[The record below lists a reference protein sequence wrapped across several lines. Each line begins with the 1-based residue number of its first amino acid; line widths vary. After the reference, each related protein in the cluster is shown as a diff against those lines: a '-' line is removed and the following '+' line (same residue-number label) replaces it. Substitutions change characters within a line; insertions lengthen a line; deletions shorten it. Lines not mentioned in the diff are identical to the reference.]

1 METNNYLLFK
11 ELDSKTLFIKLKFKL
26 NLNSKMSNPSICIPR
41 VFANIGEQRIRYVFD
56 QLHLGKIARVDMIER
71 RNEQGDTYK
80 RVFIHFEYW
89 FNTRESHAAREKLYA
104 GKEIKVVY
112 DDPWFWKVSINN
124 WNPEPT
130 VRGPHIDWE
139 EDKRPEPS
147 RRPEGE
153 PRRNQGGEPRRTQ
166 GGEPKRTEEPRR
178 YQGEPRRPEEPRR
191 TQGGEPSRRYQG
203 EPSRRPE
210 EPRRYQGERRPEEP
224 SRRPDNRR
232 EPEDRRRT
240 QGPTKKPEPNAV
252 PIVALPV
259 KQRVLVKKQKK
270 SVELEEGEVVDGELT
285 EEEKQLADAL
295 YGDL

>member
-71 RNEQGDTYK
+71 RNEQGDAYK

-130 VRGPHIDWE
+130 VAPRGPHIDWE

-147 RRPEGE
+147 RRPQGE
-153 PRRNQGGEPRRTQ
+153 PRRNQGEPGRRPEEPRRTQ
-166 GGEPKRTEEPRR
+166 GGEPKRTEEP
-178 YQGEPRRPEEPRR
+178 
-191 TQGGEPSRRYQG
+191 RRYQG

-224 SRRPDNRR
+224 NRRPDNRR
-232 EPEDRRRT
+232 EQEDRRKNP
-240 QGPTKKPEPNAV
+240 GPTKKPQPIAV

>member
-1 METNNYLLFK
+1 MDTNNYLLFK

-56 QLHLGKIARVDMIER
+56 QLHLGKIAGVDMIER

-124 WNPEPT
+124 WNSEPM

-147 RRPEGE
+147 RRPQGE
-153 PRRNQGGEPRRTQ
+153 PRRTQGEPRRTQ

-178 YQGEPRRPEEPRR
+178 YQGEPSR
-191 TQGGEPSRRYQG
+191 TEEPSRRPQG
-203 EPSRRPE
+203 EPRRPE

-224 SRRPDNRR
+224 NRRPDNRR
-232 EPEDRRRT
+232 EQEDRRKNP
-240 QGPTKKPEPNAV
+240 GPTKKPQPIAV

>member
-1 METNNYLLFK
+1 
-11 ELDSKTLFIKLKFKL
+11 
-26 NLNSKMSNPSICIPR
+26 
-41 VFANIGEQRIRYVFD
+41 
-56 QLHLGKIARVDMIER
+56 MIER
-71 RNEQGDTYK
+71 RNEQGESYK

-89 FNTRESHAAREKLYA
+89 FNTRESHAAREKLCA

-124 WNPEPT
+124 WKAEQQPV

-147 RRPEGE
+147 RRPE
-153 PRRNQGGEPRRTQ
+153 PI
-166 GGEPKRTEEPRR
+166 
-178 YQGEPRRPEEPRR
+178 RRPES
-191 TQGGEPSRRYQG
+191 SRRP

-210 EPRRYQGERRPEEP
+210 SSRRPGEP
-224 SRRPDNRR
+224 SRREPEIKHERR
-232 EPEDRRRT
+232 EPEDRRRVQEET
-240 QGPTKKPEPNAV
+240 RRVHNKKPEPNAV

-270 SVELEEGEVVDGELT
+270 PMELEEGEVVDGELT